1 MSYKNGPKIVTD
13 GLVLCLDA
21 GNTKSYAGN
30 GTTWSDLTKN
40 GNSTMVNTP
49 SFSSD
54 GPKSFSFSGA
64 NGTYFSLTGN
74 SAFKSMTNN
83 VTLCAWCRQDNRY
96 YSSTPHQTVL
106 CTDAAYRGGLKLMS
120 AYHNGGIGAWLA
132 NSNGTDAYMLN
143 SDSIVEQGWKYICTT
158 RDASTGLLTLYI
170 DGVLKNSA
178 TTYTGETYTNQLA
191 YVGSEYHSSGYYYY
205 GRISSVLGYN
215 RALSAA
221 EILQNY
227 NATKSKFQKYDYIT
241 SNLVF
246 FANAGAGNSYSGTGT
261 TWTDLGSG
269 ANNATLTNGPTFSG
283 DGGGSIAFDA
293 VDDYALLG
301 STITLG
307 NGSWTVNALVN
318 ASGGPNGSFGAIFSN
333 NSGGPV
339 TNAFGINSNSGY
351 KISYQNYD
359 GTWNYH
365 FGNTTLD
372 LNTWYYLTW
381 VNTSNTMIMY
391 VNGVADCSS
400 FSSTTSN
407 GGPCNSIGRN
417 WYGNYAGKIASLSY
431 YNVAHTADQVMQNF
445 KWAKYMAGIS

>member
-1 MSYKNGPKIVTD
+1 MAIRYNSQIVKD
-13 GLVLCLDA
+13 GLVLSLD
-21 GNTKSYAGN
+21 GNNPKSYVGS
-30 GTTWSDLTKN
+30 GTTWTDLTQN
-40 GNSTMVNTP
+40 GNASMVNTP
-49 SFSSD
+49 SYSNSIP
-54 GPKSFSFSGA
+54 GSFSFSGA

-74 SAFKSMTNN
+74 SAFKTMTGSMT
-83 VTLCAWCRQDNRY
+83 LCGWCRQDNRN
-96 YSSTPHQTVL
+96 YSSTPHQAVL
-106 CTDAAYRGGLKLMS
+106 CTDTAYRGGLKLMS
-120 AYHNGGIGAWLA
+120 AYHNSGIGAWLA
-132 NSNGTDAYMLN
+132 NSNGTGDYMLN
-143 SDSIVEQGWKYICTT
+143 STGIVETGWRYICTT
-158 RDASTGLLTLYI
+158 RDHITGLLTLYI
-170 DGVLKNSA
+170 DGVLSNSVV
-178 TTYTGETYTNQLA
+178 TYTGSIYTNQLA
-191 YVGSEYHSSGYYYY
+191 AVGSEYHSSGYYYY
-205 GRISSVLGYN
+205 GRIGYVSAYN
-215 RALSAA
+215 RVLSSN

-227 NATKSKFQKYDYIT
+227 NATKSKYISYGYLT
-241 SNLVF
+241 ANLSSF
-246 FANAGAGNSYSGTGT
+246 WDAGAGSSYSGTGT

-283 DGGGSIAFDA
+283 DGGGSIVFDA

-400 FSSTTSN
+400 FSSTTGN

-431 YNVAHTADQVMQNF
+431 YNVAHTADQVKENF
-445 KWAKYMAGIS
+445 KWAKYRAAIS